1 MSHPELI
8 AATLLPVFALI
19 LLGALLRRAEFPAA
33 GFWPQLEQLTYYLL
47 FPALLVHTLATAEVD
62 VARIG
67 PMALTVALSLG
78 TVSVVLLALRRSLPV
93 DGAGF
98 TSVFQGG
105 IRFNTY
111 LGVAIAFGLF
121 GAPGAAVA
129 ALILALKIP
138 LINLLCVAV
147 LAWFAGGQVSA
158 AGVLRSL
165 VRNPLILSCVAG
177 VSLNLT
183 GLGVPLGAG
192 PLLDILGSAALPLG
206 LMTVGAGLSL
216 RTTGAQAAAIAV
228 SSVAKLAL
236 LPLIAWGWAV
246 LVGLQP
252 LETRLLVLFAALPT
266 APAGYILARQMG
278 GDHRLLATLL
288 TAQTALAALTIP
300 LWLLLVA

>member
-1 MSHPELI
+1 MANLGLI
-8 AATLLPVFALI
+8 AATLLPVFLLI
-19 LLGALLRRAEFPAA
+19 VIGAILRRAEFPAA

-47 FPALLVHTLATAEVD
+47 FPALLIHTLATADVD

-67 PMALTVALSLG
+67 PMALAVALSLG
-78 TVSVVLLALRRSLPV
+78 SVSLILLGLRRQLPV
-93 DGAGF
+93 DQPGF

-129 ALILALKIP
+129 ALIMALKIP

-147 LAWFAGGQVSA
+147 LAWYAGGRVSA
-158 AGVLRSL
+158 GGVFRSL
-165 VRNPLILSCVAG
+165 IRNPLILACIAG
-177 VSLNLT
+177 ISLNLSGI
-183 GLGVPLGAG
+183 GLPLGSG
-192 PLLDILGSAALPLG
+192 RVLEIIGSAALPLG

-216 RTTGAQAAAIAV
+216 RTTGAQAAAIGL
-228 SSVAKLAL
+228 SSLVKLAA
-236 LPLIAWGWAV
+236 LPALAWGWAV
-246 LVGLQP
+246 AVGLHP
-252 LETRLLVLFAALPT
+252 LETQLLVMFAALPT

-288 TAQTALAALTIP
+288 TAQTAAAALTLP